1 MVSGGGAVG
10 GEIFVNIRSEGGT
23 GGGVPGAGG
32 TPGPAGGGRPPKD
45 PQMSMLNA
53 DQKKQLE
60 QSREEK
66 KALKEY
72 QDFQKLKNK
81 ESQNDLLNE
90 LQRGRRQATMVAGA
104 VTTGML
110 ARNSKIMA
118 SATGALT
125 QLFGAFIDVFL
136 MPFIPLIIPVLKYI
150 ASLLPKWMEWTQ
162 KFADLFAKDPM
173 AALRMAGKD
182 FLNLIG
188 DAGVQI
194 GKLFGFSE
202 EEVRNFYTLVGE
214 LASTAWTGI
223 STAWTTSLD
232 YLKGVW
238 EESGGSIWGSIK
250 IMAEDAWGAALTGAE
265 TAWCAFAA
273 WQPGV
278 ASTITGA
285 WRGAAGYVKGVWEE
299 GGCTVMGSIGV
310 VGTTAMRGIGAA
322 GRWAWKQF
330 EAWQPGVAA
339 SIEGAW
345 CSASTH
351 VQGAWERGGG
361 TIPGFFAVIATEAG
375 QKIKEG
381 LSWLWNEGGFKA
393 KLLGILDKIQEWIF
407 AKTGIGG
414 GSKSRTQ
421 EGSMLTPEGGL
432 WDLNTITAGNIG
444 NYAQNTYQGS
454 ATAPNWQT
462 RLGMHDMGGWKNRGM
477 DFLRAAGQKPLA
489 KFGIGPKWDAFDR
502 DKNLAQD
509 LYQQHATG
517 SFEWHAQQ
525 MEDQGYGVRDI
536 QQHIDRRYR
545 ESYAERFSHVS
556 MVKKNGEWEA
566 TVVIHNEFLPDDKI
580 DGMVI
585 S

>member
-285 WRGAAGYVKGVWEE
+285 WSGAAGYVKGVWEE

-310 VGTTAMRGIGAA
+310 VGRQAMSGIGAA

-345 CSASTH
+345 CSASTY
-351 VQGAWERGGG
+351 VQGAWAAGGG
-361 TIPGFFAVIATEAG
+361 TVAGFFEIVAKDVGE
-375 QKIKEG
+375 KIKEG
-381 LSWLWNEGGFKA
+381 VSWLWNEGGFKT
-393 KLLGILDKIQEWIF
+393 KVLGMIDTIQEWIF

-414 GSKSRTQ
+414 GSKSRIN
-421 EGSMLTPEGGL
+421 EGSMLHPSGSLYNLSTV
-432 WDLNTITAGNIG
+432 NAGNIG
-444 NYAQNTYQGS
+444 GTTASNSYQGS
-454 ATAPNWQT
+454 ATAPDWMT
-462 RLGMHDMGGWKNRGM
+462 RYLGIGDMGFQDRMKDIGRSFGQWGIPFTGKKT
-477 DFLRAAGQKPLA
+477 DF
-489 KFGIGPKWDAFDR
+489 FDR
-502 DKNLAQD
+502 DKSMAQD
-509 LYQQHATG
+509 AYQQHAQG
-517 SFEWHAQQ
+517 SFEFHAQNL
-525 MEDQGYGVRDI
+525 EDTGYGVGEI
-536 QQHIDRRYR
+536 QSYIQRRIT
-545 ESYAERFSHVS
+545 ESYEDRFSKVALA
-556 MVKKNGEWEA
+556 KRNGKWEA
-566 TVVIHNEFLPDDKI
+566 TVTIQNEFIPTDKI